1 MVEPLTGALILLAV
15 AILFALYAAWGGGAN
30 DLANAMGTS
39 VGSGAL
45 TFMGAVL
52 VAAIFEFAG
61 AVLVGRHVTE
71 TVRQGIVDP
80 ADFLGDPHA
89 FLAGMLAAMAAAG
102 IWLTLSTFFSM
113 PVSTTHTIV
122 GAIMGFGV
130 AALGIGGVQ
139 WDGVSRIVLSWL
151 TSPVT
156 AAIIAFLLF
165 HVIRFTVLN
174 REDPVRALRN
184 WGPFYVGLTVFVL
197 VLATLFKGLS
207 RLNLDLDFAAA
218 VRWTLL
224 VAAVVALV
232 FVPVFRRIR
241 VKGPQETVRQR
252 YRAVERL
259 FIVLQVITAASVAFA
274 HGANDVANAVGPLA
288 AIVVVLDTGA
298 LTTPEGYTVPLW
310 VFVLGGAGIVI
321 GLATYGRRVILTIGR
336 RITEITPSRGF
347 SAELSAA
354 ATILFASHL
363 GLPISTTHT
372 LVGAVIGVGLARGI
386 TALDLRVITRIIISW
401 VLTLP
406 ISGLTA
412 FLLFFVIRP
421 LLGN

>member
-1 MVEPLTGALILLAV
+1 MLGLEVGAFVLLLV
-15 AILFALYAAWGGGAN
+15 ALLFALYAAWGGGAN

-45 TFMGAVL
+45 TFTGAVL
-52 VAAIFEFAG
+52 IAAIFEFAG

-71 TVRQGIVDP
+71 TLRRGIVDP
-80 ADFLGDPHA
+80 AAFVGDPHS

-102 IWLTLSTFFSM
+102 LWLTLATFLSM

-130 AALGIGGVQ
+130 AALGFGGVE
-139 WDGVSRIVLSWL
+139 WNSVSRIVLSWIASPL
-151 TSPVT
+151 TGAVVGFS
-156 AAIIAFLLF
+156 LF
-165 HVIRFTVLN
+165 HLIRFTVLN
-174 REDPVRALRN
+174 RDDPVAALRN
-184 WGPFYVGLTVFVL
+184 WGPLYVGITVFVL

-207 RLNLDLDFAAA
+207 QLKLNLEFWPA

-224 VAAVVALV
+224 ISVLVALA
-232 FVPVFRRIR
+232 FVPVFRRI
-241 VKGPQETVRQR
+241 KTGPQQTTLQR

-259 FIVLQVITAASVAFA
+259 FIVLQITTAASVAFA

-288 AIVVVLDTGA
+288 AIVVVLDTGSV
-298 LTTPEGYTVPLW
+298 TTPPGYTVPLW
-310 VFVLGGAGIVI
+310 VFVVGGAGIVI
-321 GLATYGRRVILTIGR
+321 GLATYGRRVIMTIGR

-372 LVGAVIGVGLARGI
+372 LVGCVIGVGLARGI
-386 TALDLRVITRIIISW
+386 TALNLQVISRILVSW
-401 VLTLP
+401 ILTLP
-406 ISGLTA
+406 VAGITA

-421 LLGN
+421 FLGA